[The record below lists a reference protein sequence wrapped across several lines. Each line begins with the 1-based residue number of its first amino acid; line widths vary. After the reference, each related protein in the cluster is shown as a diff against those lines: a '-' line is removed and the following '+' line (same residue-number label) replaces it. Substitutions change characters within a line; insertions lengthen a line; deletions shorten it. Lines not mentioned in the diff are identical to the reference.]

1 MEKYIL
7 RLGHNDRDFEEM
19 IEKQGTVYKIKD
31 KRTIDIHI
39 TTEETTLTPDAMAL
53 WHSDGT
59 AKGTTVP
66 AGTMVMNNNIVVNQ
80 DFVDKNLEPV
90 LDENGNQIE
99 GKYHRIRLVKAMP
112 NPFGVPISK
121 VSQNGYEIDTYPKDC
136 FVVYNSVYRELTFPS
151 KEEFEENYVIHNQNN
166 AKKI

>member
-39 TTEETTLTPDAMAL
+39 TTKETILAPDAMAL

-80 DFVDKNLEPV
+80 AIPVNTPLRKNSNKV
-90 LDENGNQIE
+90 IE
-99 GKYHRIRLVKAMP
+99 LY
-112 NPFGVPISK
+112 ISI
-121 VSQNGYEIDTYPKDC
+121 N
-136 FVVYNSVYRELTFPS
+136 
-151 KEEFEENYVIHNQNN
+151 
-166 AKKI
+166 